1 MLRAMTRLRAV
12 RAVSVACS
20 LGCSVVLGCAS
31 ATGRTFLEDKTG
43 IGFRGP
49 TSVCAA
55 SVVDNEDCRPQSFGS
70 GQWQKNSNFPPYSAS
85 ESAVRDGYQ
94 SVVAEVRA
102 HYLGSPF
109 YEGDVHAVCKQGVP
123 SDAIPP
129 EGTSLQDYDLATML
143 EDTAVRDLTRQ
154 LKIAL
159 DARAISAST
168 EITNRFRTQLVK
180 EVKAKVQA
188 RLLWFVARYPGGR
201 ADIAKNEKLRSCVE
215 EQKGNVE
222 ASLVTGVAGYIVLDN
237 RIDSAIASE
246 ATVVQALEVAL
257 AGQPDTVDPDIKM
270 HLASTWTQSV
280 DKVAQIKSARRD
292 LTTMAWPLWV
302 QFQ

>member
-1 MLRAMTRLRAV
+1 M
-12 RAVSVACS
+12 AVSTAC
-20 LGCSVVLGCAS
+20 GVCCSVLLGCAS
-31 ATGRTFLEDKTG
+31 ATGRAFLEDKTG
-43 IGFRGP
+43 IGFRAP
-49 TSVCAA
+49 TSMCAA
-55 SVVDNEDCRPQSFGS
+55 SVVDSEDCRPQSFGS

-85 ESAVRDGYQ
+85 EAAVRDGYQ

-109 YEGDVHAVCKQGVP
+109 YEGDVHAFCKQGVP

-143 EDTAVRDLTRQ
+143 EGTAVRDLTRQ
-154 LKIAL
+154 LKTAL
-159 DARAISAST
+159 DAKAISAAT
-168 EITNRFRTQLVK
+168 DITSRFQSQLVK
-180 EVKAKVQA
+180 EVKAKVKA

-201 ADIAKNEKLRSCVE
+201 ADISKNEKLRSCVE

-237 RIDSAIASE
+237 RIDAEIASE
-246 ATVVQALEVAL
+246 STVVQALEAAL
-257 AGQPDTVDPDIKM
+257 AGQPDTLDAELKTN
-270 HLASTWTQSV
+270 LGSTWTRSV
-280 DKVAQIKSARRD
+280 DKVAQIKAARSD